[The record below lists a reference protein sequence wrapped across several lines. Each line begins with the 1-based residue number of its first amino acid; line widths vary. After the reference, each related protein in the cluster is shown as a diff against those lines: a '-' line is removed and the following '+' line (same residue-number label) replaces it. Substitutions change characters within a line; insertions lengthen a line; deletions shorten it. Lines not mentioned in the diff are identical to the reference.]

1 MDDQL
6 FKLLTLIF
14 IAIVAL
20 AQSSKMAIKSL
31 ARRAEKKNGNPG
43 NSGKTTTNGKMCI
56 KHDRAITVNTTNI
69 TNIEK
74 KIDKSIEENGKSFTR
89 IFDKLDDLKG

>member
-6 FKLLTLIF
+6 FKLLTLLF
-14 IAIVAL
+14 IALVAL
-20 AQSSKMAIKSL
+20 AQSSKIAIKSL
-31 ARRAEKKNGNPG
+31 AKRAEKKNGNPG
-43 NSGKTTTNGKMCI
+43 KTTINGKMCI